1 MADGEIRGDD
11 IRGVVAEST
20 GVVEE
25 MEREAGITVPAP
37 RSREPSQPPRITSG
51 GVLRLLVFVALA
63 AFLLYYVGPRD
74 LSQTTLKVALAV
86 VFTGAL
92 WVGANLLFDQAY
104 DHWTRFNTIIGAAL
118 GFVAYF
124 VADSNGSLRTIVDN
138 PVRPFGTGLIEAV
151 TGWSTRPFD
160 FNSLLWGLIGG
171 AALGLVMFLLS
182 APRQQLARLPMAVVG
197 FTAFGLLT
205 AFALDDSVYP
215 ALDWGKLLVCTV
227 VALVVFGLVGL
238 WRQGRAAAPLSV
250 LTGVAVGWLLG
261 AWGGADIGAG
271 NVGEALV
278 ATVVPAAAFGV
289 RFGLAPEPDA
299 RKRRRIDQRSRSWI
313 FVTPALAFIT
323 VGLVGPLVRTL
334 YLSFHNRNGEKSVGL
349 DNYHTIF
356 TSKNFINTTNWQNIF
371 TSRLFY
377 LALALLALGII
388 IGVLAGRRTSQP
400 FERAPSSVGPIL
412 AALFVLTCAVFASI
426 RGTIMNNIWWVIVV
440 TSLATALGLA
450 VAVLADRAK
459 AENTA
464 KSLIFLPMAI
474 SFIGAGIIWRF
485 MYQARDPSQNQ
496 TGVMNAVWVW
506 IGQST
511 NSTGSEVIWLVVLFA
526 LAVFFA
532 WFVKKGVDAK
542 AGTTAGFAAGF
553 LLLDAYLIYRILG
566 PGLGGYSV
574 QDGVVTPQPVLF
586 IQEGPFNN
594 MWLMVVLIWVQT
606 GFAMVILS
614 AAIKA
619 VPTELTEA
627 AKVDGATESQVF
639 WRITLPQIGPTIGVV
654 VTALFVTVMKVFDIV
669 YAMTNG
675 NFGTQVIANQMW
687 ITAFGQSNLGL
698 GSALAVVLF
707 AFVIPVMW
715 INIRRM
721 QRERVA

>member
-1 MADGEIRGDD
+1 MAEREIT
-11 IRGVVAEST
+11 GVVAEST
-20 GVVEE
+20 GVVQE
-25 MEREAGITVPAP
+25 MEREAGIPVPARPTREEP
-37 RSREPSQPPRITSG
+37 RQPRITSG

-63 AFLLYYVGPRD
+63 FFLLYYVGPRD
-74 LSQTTLKVALAV
+74 ISQTALKVVAAV
-86 VFTGAL
+86 VLTAAL

-118 GFVAYF
+118 GFVGYF
-124 VADSNGSLRTIVDN
+124 IAESNGSLRTLVND
-138 PVRPFGTGLIEAV
+138 PVRPTGAGLFDTV
-151 TGWSTRPFD
+151 TGWATGSFD
-160 FNSLLWGLIGG
+160 INSLLWGLIGG

-182 APRQQLARLPMAVVG
+182 VPRQQLARLPLAVIG

-215 ALDWGKLLVCTV
+215 ALDWGKLLVCAGGGAV
-227 VALVVFGLVGL
+227 LFALIGL
-238 WRQGRAAAPLSV
+238 WRYGSTAAPLSAI
-250 LTGVAVGWLLG
+250 TGLAVGWLVG

-271 NVGEALV
+271 SFGETAL
-278 ATVVPAAAFGV
+278 ALVVPAAIFGV
-289 RFGLAPEPDA
+289 RFGLAAEPDA

-313 FVTPALAFIT
+313 FVTPALAFIA
-323 VGLVGPLVRTL
+323 VGLLGPLIRTI
-334 YLSFHNRNGEKSVGL
+334 YLSFHNRNGKQSVAW
-349 DNYHTIF
+349 DNYKAIF
-356 TSKNFINTTNWQNIF
+356 TSKNSVNFDNWQDIF

-377 LALALLALGII
+377 IALALIALGVLV
-388 IGVLAGRRTSQP
+388 GVFAGRRTSQA
-400 FERAPSSVGPIL
+400 FERGPSSIGPIL
-412 AALFVLTCAVFASI
+412 AGLFVLSCAILASI
-426 RGTIMNNIWWVIVV
+426 RGTIFNNVWWVIVV
-440 TSLATALGLA
+440 TTLATVLGLA

-496 TGVMNAVWVW
+496 TGVMNAVWVG

-511 NSTGSEVIWLVVLFA
+511 TSSTGKAIWLVVLFA
-526 LAVFFA
+526 LALLFA
-532 WFVKKGVDAK
+532 YFIKKGVDTK
-542 AGTTAGFAAGF
+542 NSTMIGFAAGF

-566 PGLGGYSV
+566 PGLGGYTET
-574 QDGVVTPQPVLF
+574 DGVVTPKPVLF

-594 MWLMVVLIWVQT
+594 MWLMVVLIWVQV

-654 VTALFVTVMKVFDIV
+654 ITALFVTVMKVFDIV

-698 GSALAVVLF
+698 GSALAVILF
-707 AFVIPVMW
+707 ISVIPVMW

-721 QRERVA
+721 QRERLA

>member
-1 MADGEIRGDD
+1 MNMAVGEG
-11 IRGVVAEST
+11 T

-25 MEREAGITVPAP
+25 MEREAGIAP
-37 RSREPSQPPRITSG
+37 PTPKVREEPRQPRITSG
-51 GVLRLLVFVALA
+51 GVLRLLVFIALA

-74 LSQTTLKVALAV
+74 ISQTALKVAAAV
-86 VFTGAL
+86 VLTAAL

-104 DHWTRFNTIIGAAL
+104 DHWTRFNTILGAAL
-118 GFVAYF
+118 GFAGYF
-124 VADSNGSLRTIVDN
+124 IAESNGHLRTLVDN
-138 PVRPFGTGLIEAV
+138 PVRPAGAGVFDTI
-151 TGWSTRPFD
+151 TGWATGSFD
-160 FNSLLWGLIGG
+160 INSLLWGLIGG

-182 APRQQLARLPMAVVG
+182 APRQQVARLPLAVVG

-205 AFALDDSVYP
+205 AFAFDESVYP
-215 ALDWGKLLVCTV
+215 ALDWSKLLVCTAV
-227 VALVVFGLVGL
+227 GVAVFGLIGL
-238 WRQGRAAAPLSV
+238 WRYGRAAAPLSV
-250 LTGVAVGWLLG
+250 ITGLGVGWLIG
-261 AWGGADIGAG
+261 AWGGADIGDG
-271 NVGEALV
+271 NFGEAIL
-278 ATVVPAAAFGV
+278 ATVVPAAIIGV
-289 RFGLAPEPDA
+289 RFGLAAEPDNL
-299 RKRRRIDQRSRSWI
+299 KRRRIDQRSRAWI
-313 FVTPALAFIT
+313 FITPALGFIT
-323 VGLVGPLVRTL
+323 VGLLGPLVRTI
-334 YLSFHNRNGEKSVGL
+334 YLSFHNRNGRESVGW

-356 TSKNFINTTNWQNIF
+356 TSKNFINTTKWQDIF
-371 TSRLFY
+371 TSRLFF

-400 FERAPSSVGPIL
+400 FERGPSSVGPIL
-412 AALFVLTCAVFASI
+412 AGLFILSCAVFASV

-485 MYQARDPSQNQ
+485 MYAARDPSQNQ

-506 IGQST
+506 IGEST
-511 NSTGSEVIWLVVLFA
+511 TSTTGKVIWLVVLFA
-526 LAVFFA
+526 LALLFA
-532 WFVKKGVDAK
+532 YFVKKGIDTK
-542 AGTTAGFAAGF
+542 AGTMAGFAAGF
-553 LLLDAYLIYRILG
+553 LILDAYLIYRILG
-566 PGLGGYSV
+566 PGLGGYTEA
-574 QDGVVTPQPVLF
+574 DGVVTPQPVLF

-594 MWLMVVLIWVQT
+594 MWLMVVLIWVQV

-639 WRITLPQIGPTIGVV
+639 WRITLPQIGPTIAVV

-707 AFVIPVMW
+707 VFVIPVMW
-715 INIRRM
+715 INMRRT
-721 QRERVA
+721 QRERA